1 VLADTSGVVDA
12 AVASM
17 DRFHDRREAGILL
30 ARALSRYAGRCDVIV
45 LGLPRGGVPVAY
57 EVATALDAP
66 LDVLVVRKIG
76 VPGHEEVAMGA
87 LASGGIQVMDPRRAE
102 QLGVSK
108 RAVRACI
115 EAERVELERCE
126 RVFRGGREHLDLAGR
141 TVILVDDGLATG
153 SSMYAAVAAVGTRR
167 PGHVV
172 VAVPVGAPEV
182 CRAFRTHADDV
193 VCLETADPLHAVGL
207 WYEDFSRTPDAEVRA
222 LLDRAAER
230 RAAAARRVAP
240 SLQPR

>member
-1 VLADTSGVVDA
+1 
-12 AVASM
+12 M
-17 DRFHDRREAGILL
+17 ERFHDRREAGILL
-30 ARALSRYAGRCDVIV
+30 ARALSRYVGRGDLIV

-57 EVATALDAP
+57 EVAIALDAP

-87 LASGGIQVMDPRRAE
+87 LASGGIQVLDPRMAE
-102 QLGVSK
+102 QLGASG
-108 RAVRACI
+108 RSVRECI
-115 EAERVELERCE
+115 EAERVELARRE
-126 RVFRGGREHLDLAGR
+126 RVFRGDREHLDLTGR

-153 SSMYAAVAAVGTRR
+153 SSMYAAVAAVGMCR

-182 CRAFRTHADDV
+182 CGAFRTHADDV
-193 VCLETADPLHAVGL
+193 VCLEMPDPMHAVGL
-207 WYEDFSRTPDAEVRA
+207 WYEDFSQTSDAEVRA

-230 RAAAARRVAP
+230 RAAARRVAP